1 MEPKSSYER
10 RFHRGMFGRSFG
22 FATVWRG
29 RGVTNAARP
38 ARARSPVRHA
48 LFWFVCLPPPPRHV
62 YGAERRL
69 LLTYLLVAA
78 NMKTDE
84 VDK

>member
-1 MEPKSSYER
+1 MACLAGPLALR
-10 RFHRGMFGRSFG
+10 PCG
-22 FATVWRG
+22 
-29 RGVTNAARP
+29 GVITP
-38 ARARSPVRHA
+38 LRARSLASSPR
-48 LFWFVCLPPPPRHV
+48 FVGLYACPPAPPPRHV

>member
-22 FATVWRG
+22 FATVWGCDQR
-29 RGVTNAARP
+29 
-38 ARARSPVRHA
+38 RSPRA
-48 LFWFVCLPPPPRHV
+48 LARQFATLCWFVCLPPPPRHV

>member
-22 FATVWRG
+22 FATVWGCETPLR
-29 RGVTNAARP
+29 AARAL
-38 ARARSPVRHA
+38 ARQFAT
-48 LFWFVCLPPPPRHV
+48 LCWFVCLPPPPRHV

-84 VDK
+84 VDN

>member
-1 MEPKSSYER
+1 MACLAGPLALRPCGGVKR
-10 RFHRGMFGRSFG
+10 RSPRALARQ
-22 FATVWRG
+22 FAT
-29 RGVTNAARP
+29 
-38 ARARSPVRHA
+38 
-48 LFWFVCLPPPPRHV
+48 LCWFVCLPPPPRHV

>member
-1 MEPKSSYER
+1 MACLAGPLALR
-10 RFHRGMFGRSFG
+10 PCG
-22 FATVWRG
+22 
-29 RGVTNAARP
+29 GVTNAGR
-38 ARARSPVRHA
+38 RSPRA
-48 LFWFVCLPPPPRHV
+48 LARQFATLCWFVCLPPPPRHV

>member
-1 MEPKSSYER
+1 MACLAGPLALR
-10 RFHRGMFGRSFG
+10 RGNDSVKRRS
-22 FATVWRG
+22 
-29 RGVTNAARP
+29 
-38 ARARSPVRHA
+38 ARARYRQFA
-48 LFWFVCLPPPPRHV
+48 TLCWFVCLPPPPRHV

>member
-22 FATVWRG
+22 FATVWG
-29 RGVTNAARP
+29 CETP
-38 ARARSPVRHA
+38 LRARSLASSPR
-48 LFWFVCLPPPPRHV
+48 FVGLYACPPPPRHV

-84 VDK
+84 VDN

>member
-1 MEPKSSYER
+1 MACLAGPLALRRGNDSVNER
-10 RFHRGMFGRSFG
+10 RSARAARYRQ
-22 FATVWRG
+22 FAT
-29 RGVTNAARP
+29 
-38 ARARSPVRHA
+38 
-48 LFWFVCLPPPPRHV
+48 LCWFVCLPPPPRHV